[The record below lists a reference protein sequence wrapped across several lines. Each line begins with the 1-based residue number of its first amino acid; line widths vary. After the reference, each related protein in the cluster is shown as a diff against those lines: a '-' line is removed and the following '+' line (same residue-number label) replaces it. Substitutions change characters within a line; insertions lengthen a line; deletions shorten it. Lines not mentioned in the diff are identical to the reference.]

1 MLEVESG
8 GCIFSYRCRKNQ
20 TNGRK
25 TSTVYSLLKATLPW
39 RWTDAIMISARN
51 IGTTTA
57 AWPRR
62 VLWVRSY
69 ARQASTKRRESNGS
83 DVQWRW
89 AHQGTPQNAPRLG
102 FWLNN
107 RATKLAAFLPY
118 KFGVLGSSFRMSSVF
133 VLCNLLQ
140 KWVCYA
146 CPKFWKFLPECTVHH
161 IAWDAILIAGLT
173 TKVRV

>member
-1 MLEVESG
+1 MVFLCLKLKAVAAYLHVEK
-8 GCIFSYRCRKNQ
+8 RE
-20 TNGRK
+20 

-83 DVQWRW
+83 DVQWRL
-89 AHQGTPQNAPRLG
+89 AHPKMPPDWG
-102 FWLNN
+102 F
-107 RATKLAAFLPY
+107 A
-118 KFGVLGSSFRMSSVF
+118 
-133 VLCNLLQ
+133 
-140 KWVCYA
+140 
-146 CPKFWKFLPECTVHH
+146 
-161 IAWDAILIAGLT
+161 D
-173 TKVRV
+173 